1 MIFLLLVLPTII
13 CTFNAPQKFFA
24 YAEDEAEEAAD
35 VDDGNVTGDE
45 ADIED
50 DLDSTT
56 SPFADTYLLFTRPV
70 YTPGSQFEL
79 PGGKPVEFLVGF
91 TNKGDGNFIIESVE
105 ASFRYQHDYFVQ
117 NFSAVT
123 YNREVQPGVEAT
135 VSYQFLPSEQF
146 AGRPFGLNIAL
157 NYKDFK
163 GQHYV
168 EHVFNETVF
177 ITEIDEGLDGETF
190 FLYLLLAGVFVLLLV
205 LGQQYLVGNKGKR
218 PRAVAQKKIELGT
231 TDKGNVDYDWLPEET
246 LRALQQTPK
255 GSKSKNTPK
264 NSPNGKVPGSPKG
277 QQSPRQRKV
286 KAGSD

>member
-1 MIFLLLVLPTII
+1 
-13 CTFNAPQKFFA
+13 
-24 YAEDEAEEAAD
+24 
-35 VDDGNVTGDE
+35 
-45 ADIED
+45 
-50 DLDSTT
+50 
-56 SPFADTYLLFTRPV
+56 
-70 YTPGSQFEL
+70 
-79 PGGKPVEFLVGF
+79 
-91 TNKGDGNFIIESVE
+91 
-105 ASFRYQHDYFVQ
+105 DYFVQ

-190 FLYLLLAGVFVLLLV
+190 FLYVLMAGVVVLLLV

-218 PRAVAQKKIELGT
+218 PRSTTQKKIELGT

-246 LRALQQTPK
+246 LRALKPPK
-255 GSKSKNTPK
+255 GSKSPKAKNTPK
-264 NSPNGKVPGSPKG
+264 LTKRQSSWKSS

-286 KAGSD
+286 K

>member
-1 MIFLLLVLPTII
+1 MILANKLY
-13 CTFNAPQKFFA
+13 A
-24 YAEDEAEEAAD
+24 YAEDEVDEAAD

-91 TNKGDGNFIIESVE
+91 NNKGDGNFIIESVE

-190 FLYLLLAGVFVLLLV
+190 FLYVLMAGVVVLLLV

-218 PRAVAQKKIELGT
+218 PRSTTQKKIELGT
-231 TDKGNVDYDWLPEET
+231 NDKGNVDYDWLPEET
-246 LRALQQTPK
+246 LRALQATPK
-255 GSKSKNTPK
+255 GSKSPKAKNTPK

>member
-1 MIFLLLVLPTII
+1 MCFLANKL
-13 CTFNAPQKFFA
+13 FA
-24 YAEDEAEEAAD
+24 FAEDELDESAD

-56 SPFADTYLLFTRPV
+56 SPFADTYLLFTRPAYV
-70 YTPGSQFEL
+70 SGSQFEL

-91 TNKGDGNFIIESVE
+91 LNKGDGNFIIESVE

-117 NFSAVT
+117 NFSAVS
-123 YNREVQPGVEAT
+123 YNREVRPGVEAT

-190 FLYLLLAGVFVLLLV
+190 FLYILMAGIAVLLLV
-205 LGQQYLVGNKGKR
+205 LGQQYLIGNNGKR
-218 PRAVAQKKIELGT
+218 KRASTHKKIEIGT
-231 TDKGNVDYDWLPEET
+231 MDKTNVDYDWLPEET

-255 GSKSKNTPK
+255 GSKSPKGKNTPK
-264 NSPNGKVPGSPKG
+264 SSPNGKIPSSPKG
-277 QQSPRQRKV
+277 QQSPRQRKL